1 MTIKQTMAA
10 AALTAI
16 LGIAA
21 CSKTPGPDNN
31 NNGQSSLFGNYDQTA
46 MLTNIG
52 NNVLLSGINNAVT
65 SATTAQVAIAAFAA
79 APNNGTL
86 TAAQTA
92 WAILAQNWAVV
103 EPFGFGPMQDNLIS
117 ANTNT
122 WPANPTKIESA
133 ITANSNAVNVG
144 ADTKGLKGLE
154 YLLFDKS
161 GDNVVLTKYTGGNA
175 AARIAFLNSVAKDVV
190 TQATNL
196 KNAWKSGY
204 LTTFENAKGNDVSS
218 SASQLINT
226 LSLFLD
232 QVKNMKVGNPI
243 GMGVKVNDNKAHPE
257 LIEYTIA
264 EQSIPAMKANVQAMK
279 AAFDG
284 GSGQGLDDLLNYVK
298 AQKNGQ
304 NLSVVVD
311 AQFDDVI
318 SKINAINAPYST
330 AVSSQT
336 QQLQAVFNSLKT
348 LIAYFKVDVA
358 NNLGVTITFSDTD
371 GD

>member
-1 MTIKQTMAA
+1 MNINIKQTMATA
-10 AALTAI
+10 AVAVI
-16 LGIAA
+16 LCVAA
-21 CSKTPGPDNN
+21 CSKSPSPDNN
-31 NNGQSSLFGNYDQTA
+31 QSSLFGNYDQTA

-52 NNVLLSGINNAVT
+52 NNILLSGINNAAT
-65 SATTAQVAIAAFAA
+65 SATAVQTAITAFGTAPNSGTLIAAQ
-79 APNNGTL
+79 G
-86 TAAQTA
+86 A
-92 WAILAQNWAVV
+92 WATLAQNWAVV
-103 EPFGFGPMQDNLIS
+103 EPFGFGPMQDQLIS

-122 WPANPTKIESA
+122 WPANSAKIESA
-133 ITANSNAVNVG
+133 ITANSNAANIG

-154 YLLFDKS
+154 YLLFDKGGNS
-161 GDNVVLTKYTGGNA
+161 AVLSKYTGGNA
-175 AARIAFLNSVAKDVV
+175 AARIAFLNSVVKDVV

-196 KNAWKSGY
+196 QNGWKNGY
-204 LTTFENAKGNDVSS
+204 LNTFENAKGNDVSS

-232 QVKNMKVGNPI
+232 QVKNMKIGNPI
-243 GMGVKVNDNKAHPE
+243 GLGVKVNDNKAHAD

-264 EQSIPAMKANVQAMK
+264 EQSIPVMKANVQAMK

-311 AQFDDVI
+311 NQFDDVI

-336 QQLQAVFNSLKT
+336 QQVQAVFNSLKT